1 MEDLLSFE
9 LTIVELL
16 LLVSVVAVLARRIRV
31 PYTVVLVLVGLL
43 LSFQDVL
50 HFELTPEII
59 LLIILPPLIFEA
71 ALHIEVKI
79 LRQVLGPVL
88 LLAIPGVLI
97 VTFLVGGTLDMLS
110 SQIEWQTALVFG
122 ALIAATDPV
131 AVVSLFKT
139 LGAPKRLSTLVESES
154 NFNDGTTIVVFHII
168 VSVLIVADVT
178 AHGGGGI
185 DGNVVDFI
193 GRSIFEFIR
202 VALGGVA
209 VGAVFG
215 IVGDRVFSSID
226 DHLIEVT
233 VSTVIAYGSY
243 VLAESFHLSGVLAVV
258 MAGIIVG
265 MRSSGTMSPTT
276 RMVLINFWEYVAFLA
291 NSIVFILIGMEVQ
304 FSTLVSS
311 FFLII
316 AAVGAVLLARGVSV
330 YGLSLI
336 NNLFSREKVS
346 FRYQHVLFWGGLRGA
361 VSLALV
367 LSLNRNIPNRDILI
381 NMTFGVVLFTLLVQA
396 TTISGLLDR
405 LGLIGRPQAEL
416 DYEQIQGRLLAA
428 RAANRRLNELH
439 DAGILDPNAWDVVGA
454 QLNQRIDRLQIELTD
469 FATSNP
475 DVVEKIIHSTQREVL
490 RTQRSAVLDLQR
502 EGIISEAVAHE
513 LYEEIDVAM
522 DDTLCLDPDAIPIV
536 SGAADSG

>member
-1 MEDLLSFE
+1 MSFE

-16 LLVSVVAVLARRIRV
+16 LIVSVVAVLARRIRV

-43 LSFQDVL
+43 LSFQDAL

-59 LLIILPPLIFEA
+59 LLIILPPLVFEA

-97 VTFLVGGTLDMLS
+97 VTFLVGGTLDILS
-110 SQIEWQTALVFG
+110 PQIGWQTALVFG

-139 LGAPKRLSTLVESES
+139 LGAPRRLATLVESES
-154 NFNDGTTIVVFHII
+154 IFNDGTTIVIFHII
-168 VSVLIVADVT
+168 VSVLFVADVT
-178 AHGGGGI
+178 AHGGGAI
-185 DGNVVDFI
+185 DANVVDFI
-193 GRSIFEFIR
+193 GKSVFEFIR

-209 VGAVFG
+209 IGVVFG
-215 IVGDRVFSSID
+215 IVGDRVFSLID

-291 NSIVFILIGMEVQ
+291 NSIIFILIGMEVQ
-304 FSTLVSS
+304 FSSLVSG

-336 NNLFSREKVS
+336 NNLFSHEKVS
-346 FRYQHVLFWGGLRGA
+346 FKYQHVLFWGGLRGA

-367 LSLNRNIPNRDILI
+367 LSLSRDIPNRDILI

-396 TTISGLLDR
+396 TTIGGLLNR
-405 LGLIGRPQAEL
+405 LGLVGRPQAEL

-428 RAANRRLNELH
+428 RAARQRLSELH
-439 DAGILDPNAWDVVGA
+439 NAGVVDPHAWEVVSA
-454 QLNQRIDRLQIELTD
+454 QLTQRIDRLQTKLTE
-469 FATSNP
+469 FATANP
-475 DVVEKIIHSTQREVL
+475 QVVEKIIHSTQREVL
-490 RTQRSAVLDLQR
+490 RTQRAAILDLQR
-502 EGIISEAVAHE
+502 EGVISEAVAHE

-522 DDTLCLDPDAIPIV
+522 DETLCLDPNPASSRADATG
-536 SGAADSG
+536 SG

>member
-1 MEDLLSFE
+1 MEDLLSVE

-16 LLVSVVAVLARRIRV
+16 LLVSVVAMFARWIRI

-43 LSFQDVL
+43 LSFSDPFHL
-50 HFELTPEII
+50 ELTPEII
-59 LLIILPPLIFEA
+59 LLIILPPLVFEA

-79 LRQVLGPVL
+79 LRKVIGPVV

-97 VTFLVGGTLDMLS
+97 VTFMVGGILNLVS
-110 SQIEWQTALVFG
+110 SQIQWQTALIFG

-139 LGAPKRLSTLVESES
+139 LGAPKRLATLVESES
-154 NFNDGTTIVVFHII
+154 IFNDGTTIVIFNIMVGVLF
-168 VSVLIVADVT
+168 VSAVT
-178 AHGGGGI
+178 GHGGGGI
-185 DGNVVDFI
+185 VDGDVVDFI
-193 GRSIFEFIR
+193 GRSIFEFLR

-209 VGAVFG
+209 IGVAIG
-215 IVGDRVFSSID
+215 IVGDRIFSMID

-243 VLAESFHLSGVLAVV
+243 VLAESFHMSGVLAVV

-291 NSIVFILIGMEVQ
+291 NSIVFILIGMEVH
-304 FSTLVSS
+304 FSTLVAG

-316 AAVGAVLLARGVSV
+316 VAVGAVLLARAVSV
-330 YGLSLI
+330 YGLSFI
-336 NNLFSREKVS
+336 NNIFSKEKVS

-367 LSLNRNIPNRDILI
+367 LSLNRNIPQRDILI

-396 TTISGLLDR
+396 TTISGLMNR
-405 LGLIGRPQAEL
+405 LGLTGRPQREL

-428 RAANRRLNELH
+428 RSANRRLRELH
-439 DAGILDPNAWDVVGA
+439 DAGVLDPHAWDVVGQ
-454 QLNQRIDRLQIELTD
+454 QLGERIAVLQVELTE

-475 DVVEKIIHSTQREVL
+475 AVVEKIIHSTEREVL
-490 RTQRSAVLDLQR
+490 RTERSAIMDLQR
-502 EGIISEAVAHE
+502 EGVISESVAE
-513 LYEEIDVAM
+513 DLYEEIDIAM
-522 DDTLCLDPDAIPIV
+522 DESLNPEPLPVDAE
-536 SGAADSG
+536 SGSEV

>member
-1 MEDLLSFE
+1 MEDLLSAE

-43 LSFQDVL
+43 LSFQDPL
-50 HFELTPEII
+50 HLELTPEII
-59 LLIILPPLIFEA
+59 LLIILPPLVFEA

-97 VTFLVGGTLDMLS
+97 VTFLVGGTLDVLS
-110 SQIEWQTALVFG
+110 PQIGWQTALVFG

-139 LGAPKRLSTLVESES
+139 LGAPRRLATLVESES
-154 NFNDGTTIVVFHII
+154 IFNDGTTIVIFHII
-168 VSVLIVADVT
+168 VSVLFVADVSS
-178 AHGGGGI
+178 HGGGVI
-185 DGNVVDFI
+185 DGSMVDFI
-193 GRSIFEFIR
+193 GKSVFEFIR

-209 VGAVFG
+209 IGVVFG
-215 IVGDRVFSSID
+215 IVGDRIFSLID

-304 FSTLVSS
+304 FSTLVSG

-330 YGLSLI
+330 YGLSLV
-336 NNLFSREKVS
+336 NNLLSREKVS

-367 LSLNRNIPNRDILI
+367 LSLNRDIPNRDILI

-396 TTISGLLDR
+396 TTISGLLNR
-405 LGLIGRPQAEL
+405 LGLVGRPQAEL

-428 RAANRRLNELH
+428 RSARQRLSELH
-439 DAGILDPNAWDVVGA
+439 NAGVVDPHAWEVVSS
-454 QLNQRIDRLQIELTD
+454 QLGQRIDRLQTELTD
-469 FATSNP
+469 FASSNP
-475 DVVEKIIHSTQREVL
+475 EVVAKIIHSTQREVL

-502 EGIISEAVAHE
+502 EGVISEVVAHE

-522 DDTLCLDPDAIPIV
+522 DETICLDSDAV
-536 SGAADSG
+536 SGEVSVASS

>member
-1 MEDLLSFE
+1 MEDLLSIE
-9 LTIVELL
+9 LTIIELL
-16 LLVSVVAVLARRIRV
+16 LLVSVVAMFARWIRI

-43 LSFQDVL
+43 LSFTDPFHL
-50 HFELTPEII
+50 ELTPEII
-59 LLIILPPLIFEA
+59 LLIILPPLVFEA

-79 LRQVLGPVL
+79 LRKVIGPVL
-88 LLAIPGVLI
+88 LLAVPGVLI
-97 VTFLVGGTLDMLS
+97 VTFIVGGILDLVS
-110 SQIEWQTALVFG
+110 NELLWQTALIFG

-139 LGAPKRLSTLVESES
+139 LGAPKRLATLVESES
-154 NFNDGTTIVVFHII
+154 IFNDGTTIVIFNIMI
-168 VSVLIVADVT
+168 GVLFVADV
-178 AHGGGGI
+178 AGHGGAGI
-185 DGNVVDFI
+185 VDGDVVDFI
-193 GRSIFEFIR
+193 GRSIFEFLR

-209 VGAVFG
+209 VGVAIG
-215 IVGDRVFSSID
+215 IVGDRIFSMID

-304 FSTLVSS
+304 FSSLVSG

-316 AAVGAVLLARGVSV
+316 IAVGAVLLARTVSV
-330 YGLSLI
+330 YGLSFI
-336 NNLFSREKVS
+336 NNIFSKEKVS

-367 LSLNRNIPNRDILI
+367 LSLNRNIPQRDILV

-396 TTISGLLDR
+396 TTISGLMKR
-405 LGLIGRPQAEL
+405 LGLVGRPQIEL
-416 DYEQIQGRLLAA
+416 DYEQIQGRLMAA
-428 RAANRRLNELH
+428 RSANRRLSELH
-439 DAGILDPNAWDVVGA
+439 EAGVLDPHAWDVVGA
-454 QLNQRIDRLQIELTD
+454 QLKERIDILQAELTE
-469 FATSNP
+469 FANANP
-475 DVVEKIIHSTQREVL
+475 GVVEKIIHSTEREVL
-490 RTQRSAVLDLQR
+490 RTQRSAIMDLRR
-502 EGIISEAVAHE
+502 EGVISESVAE
-513 LYEEIDVAM
+513 DLYEEIDIA
-522 DDTLCLDPDAIPIV
+522 LDNSIHPQTPPVNAEA
-536 SGAADSG
+536 SGKG